1 MVRDV
6 PLGLGDRTARGL
18 RFLAYVE
25 VVFEGPSLELGCP
38 PARTRLGCV
47 LGGQQALLVGT
58 LGAHT
63 GQGLLCPSSLTMAS
77 RDGCMQLPSPSAAVP
92 ALSASPLVLTH
103 LQVPLVSFS

>member
-47 LGGQQALLVGT
+47 LGAQQALLVGT
-58 LGAHT
+58 LGAHA
-63 GQGLLCPSSLTMAS
+63 GQGLLCPSSLTVAS
-77 RDGCMQLPSPSAAVP
+77 CDRCTQPPSPSAAVP
-92 ALSASPLVLTH
+92 ALSASPLVLTRF
-103 LQVPLVSFS
+103 QVPLVSFS